1 VSPAGTVLLSMAVAT
16 LIIVLAGPGDAG
28 LPKFLSG
35 ISMGGIKPA
44 AKK

>member
-1 VSPAGTVLLSMAVAT
+1 VSPAGTVLLAMAVST

-28 LPKFLSG
+28 LPKFLGG
-35 ISMGGIKPA
+35 ISLGGIKPA